1 MTEQA
6 EVIVVGAGVAGLL
19 AAWRLAKAGVKVLV
33 LEAGS
38 RGERHEALA
47 AFHRA
52 LVKTPESPY
61 PPAPHAPQPSV
72 LHPDRY
78 YIQGGPQ
85 SFKSTYLRRVGGT
98 TWHWL
103 GTALGSDPMTSG
115 CGPSMASGST
125 GR

>member
-1 MTEQA
+1 MTEHTD
-6 EVIVVGAGVAGLL
+6 VIVVGAGVAGLL

-78 YIQGGPQ
+78 CAATIMPTC
-85 SFKSTYLRRVGGT
+85 FCWAVARFPLPAPPIP
-98 TWHWL
+98 L
-103 GTALGSDPMTSG
+103 
-115 CGPSMASGST
+115 
-125 GR
+125 